1 MALFKKKDK
10 TFEQILGELNERG
23 LSHIKP
29 KKGGYKKTPLDALG
43 YDLDGFVI
51 IDDKGKVV
59 EIATSENIDNVWN
72 LYKAKALQNKQKIED
87 EKFVLERA
95 KATRALKRSERAKL
109 ETLKTDDE
117 KHFERFNMAKQ
128 RYLDILAKIDTESQ
142 KKESDGGMGLPY
154 SELSR
159 QEVAELK
166 KNNATVK
173 GLFNKMEAS
182 ERNLLKVSRALTQI
196 SGEDYRSKAY
206 NLMESTLPGVTEVSK
221 HEDLLKLQE
230 KKPDER
236 PWYKRMVSSKEPE
249 TYVDPE
255 ELYRVEKTGSY
266 FKEGEDIVG
275 GAVTGGP
282 GWEKVDYDPYG
293 KSKEQKD
300 LSEDELLDILIREKN
315 KKK

>member
-1 MALFKKKDK
+1 M
-10 TFEQILGELNERG
+10 
-23 LSHIKP
+23 
-29 KKGGYKKTPLDALG
+29 
-43 YDLDGFVI
+43 
-51 IDDKGKVV
+51 
-59 EIATSENIDNVWN
+59 
-72 LYKAKALQNKQKIED
+72 KQSVNMYA
-87 EKFVLERA
+87 FERA
-95 KATRALKRSERAKL
+95 FKRSEREKL
-109 ETLKTDDE
+109 EVLKTDDE
-117 KHFERFNMAKQ
+117 KNFERFNMAKQ
-128 RYLDILAKIDTESQ
+128 RYLDILAKIDKESQ
-142 KKESDGGMGLPY
+142 KKELDGGMGLPY
-154 SELSR
+154 SELSQ

-173 GLFNKMEAS
+173 GLFNKMESS

-206 NLMESTLPGVTEVSK
+206 NLMESTLPGVTDVPVHK
-221 HEDLLKLQE
+221 DLLKLQE

-249 TYVDPE
+249 TSVDPE

-275 GAVTGGP
+275 GAETGGP

-293 KSKEQKD
+293 KSKEQKE
-300 LSEDELLDILIREKN
+300 LSEDELLDILVREK